1 MDEIMTPGIILS
13 VMPIGEYDRR
23 TELLSAQFGR
33 ISAFARGARKPG
45 SSLVSVTRA
54 FAFGQFSLVQGKSS
68 YNIRSAQIST
78 YFETLTQNLD
88 KACYGFYFLEIARY
102 YSRENVEASDMLK
115 LIYCSLRALELDKIP
130 DRLIRYIYELKM
142 LHINGLCP
150 TLERLVSGTGSYSF
164 AKDLSAGSRKA
175 FRYVTEAPVEK
186 LFSFTLSEEVLE
198 EFGHVTRRLLKQ
210 STDRE
215 FKSEALLKEL

>member
-1 MDEIMTPGIILS
+1 MDEIKTPGIILS

-23 TELLSAQFGR
+23 TELLSSQLGR

-45 SSLVSVTRA
+45 SSLVSVTIA
-54 FAFGQFSLVQGKSS
+54 FAFGEFSLLMGKSS
-68 YNIRSAQIST
+68 YNIHSAQIST
-78 YFETLTQNLD
+78 YFETLTQDLD

-102 YSRENVEASDMLK
+102 FSRENVEASDMLK
-115 LIYCSLRALELDKIP
+115 LIYYSLRALELDAVPEK
-130 DRLIRYIYELKM
+130 LIRCIYELKM

-150 TLERLVSGTGSYSF
+150 TLERLASGTGIYSF
-164 AKDLSAGSRKA
+164 AADMSGGCRKA

-186 LFSFTLSEEVLE
+186 LFSFTLSEDVLK
-198 EFGHVTRRLLKQ
+198 EFGYVTSHLLKQ

-215 FKSEALLKEL
+215 FKSAALLSEL

>member
-1 MDEIMTPGIILS
+1 
-13 VMPIGEYDRR
+13 
-23 TELLSAQFGR
+23 
-33 ISAFARGARKPG
+33 
-45 SSLVSVTRA
+45 
-54 FAFGQFSLVQGKSS
+54 
-68 YNIRSAQIST
+68 
-78 YFETLTQNLD
+78 
-88 KACYGFYFLEIARY
+88 
-102 YSRENVEASDMLK
+102 MLK

-130 DRLIRYIYELKM
+130 DRLIRCIYELKM
-142 LHINGLCP
+142 LHISGLCP

-186 LFSFTLSEEVLE
+186 LFSFSLSEEVLE
-198 EFGHVTRRLLKQ
+198 EFGYVTARLLKQ